1 MSVLVILSFCV
12 SLSFLMV
19 SMLQPLSLGACVMSL
34 SVMFCLLIGVSMSS
48 WYGFVLF
55 LIFVGGLLVM
65 FAYVSALAPNNF
77 FSSAKSV
84 MSFVLL
90 YFFVLSCFYGS
101 TFFSVPL
108 ADYVHLVS
116 GNEVELFKNMSSSG
130 GVLVNP
136 SSVSLIIILGV
147 ILLIALLAVVK
158 ICYYQQGPLRSH
170 SSLK

>member
-1 MSVLVILSFCV
+1 MLSFCV
-12 SLSFLMV
+12 SLLFLMM
-19 SMLQPLSLGACVMSL
+19 SMLQPLSLGACIMGL
-34 SVMFCLLIGVSMSS
+34 SVMFCLLIGVSVSS

-84 MSFVLL
+84 VRFVVLYLFVLA
-90 YFFVLSCFYGS
+90 YF
-101 TFFSVPL
+101 
-108 ADYVHLVS
+108 
-116 GNEVELFKNMSSSG
+116 SSG
-130 GVLVNP
+130 GPLSVSFISHNHLGLGSEIEWLKSSVCAGGALVSP
-136 SSVSLIIILGV
+136 SSISLIIVLGTV
-147 ILLIALLAVVK
+147 LLIALLAVVK